1 MPATATIPTLTVVMD
16 AGTDTEL
23 WSPALADNLHVSALV
38 LFNKTLKMF
47 SFFSITSLAQS
58 IAMDETA
65 YFQCSANRY
74 STLGLQCTLSYV
86 ALLSAQY
93 TAHGLTGSHPVS

>member
-38 LFNKTLKMF
+38 LFNKTLNVF
-47 SFFSITSLAQS
+47 VLLHNIARSINC
-58 IAMDETA
+58 D
-65 YFQCSANRY
+65 
-74 STLGLQCTLSYV
+74 G
-86 ALLSAQY
+86 
-93 TAHGLTGSHPVS
+93 

>member
-1 MPATATIPTLTVVMD
+1 MQERIRSSGPLRWQIISMSQL
-16 AGTDTEL
+16 
-23 WSPALADNLHVSALV
+23 
-38 LFNKTLKMF
+38 LFYSIKLKMF

-86 ALLSAQY
+86 ALLSTQY